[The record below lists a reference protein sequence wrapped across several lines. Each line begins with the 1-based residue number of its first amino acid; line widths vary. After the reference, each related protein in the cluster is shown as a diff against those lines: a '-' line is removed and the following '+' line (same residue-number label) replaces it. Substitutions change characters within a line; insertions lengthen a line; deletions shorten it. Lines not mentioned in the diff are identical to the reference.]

1 MACKNRIGEIM
12 TIPNAAA
19 TQVTL
24 TIRLR
29 HIHPPLRHS
38 PRLAMRATR
47 PPANAASEPSQS
59 TSHHQSA
66 AKEQVPSLAPR
77 SKSSRRFTPFPA
89 VCHPDDLT
97 PFHRLEQT
105 SLKHRMS
112 PQVNRRECWTVNCE
126 KVGARSLLP
135 RPASQCGAWNLR
147 NAQVREHALS
157 IGRSEVFDHSSLQ
170 NRTY

>member
-112 PQVNRRECWTVNCE
+112 SQVNRRECWTVHCG
-126 KVGARSLLP
+126 KGGAFCTSETGVTMGP
-135 RPASQCGAWNLR
+135 WNLR

-157 IGRSEVFDHSSLQ
+157 IGRSEVFDHSALQ
-170 NRTY
+170 TRTY